1 MDKNQEMFPP
11 AGVQT
16 TPVPLVPFLHYVPV
30 FLWIYVCGREHR
42 FQKKPGTVRSVT
54 LYIINLKILK
64 NLKII
69 KIGVPKPP
77 FYGDVTCDFL

>member
-30 FLWIYVCGREHR
+30 FLWKCMWRGAQIP
-42 FQKKPGTVRSVT
+42 KKPGTVRSVT